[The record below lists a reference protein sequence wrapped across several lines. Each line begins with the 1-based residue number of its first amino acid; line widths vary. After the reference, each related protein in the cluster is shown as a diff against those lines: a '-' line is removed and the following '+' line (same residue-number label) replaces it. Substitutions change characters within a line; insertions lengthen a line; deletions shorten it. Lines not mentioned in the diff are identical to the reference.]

1 MNLCVSVS
9 LCVCLSV
16 CVSVCLSR
24 ILCVNSLVFQ
34 DISRAVCNI
43 HIFASKLMRY
53 FFPEL
58 SGIYVDIWYMN
69 LCVCVCL
76 SVPKY
81 VHFSIPPFLVRFSAP
96 PLCVSLSPQ
105 EDWDTGP
112 PGHWDTW
119 TLGKWDIRTMGHRD
133 TGTTGV
139 GVPTFC
145 NHVVIFSFSLNIHVG

>member
-1 MNLCVSVS
+1 MRKSFPELSGISVDLLGGHHLSMNLCVSVS

-58 SGIYVDIWYMN
+58 SGIYVDI
-69 LCVCVCL
+69 
-76 SVPKY
+76 
-81 VHFSIPPFLVRFSAP
+81 
-96 PLCVSLSPQ
+96 
-105 EDWDTGP
+105 
-112 PGHWDTW
+112 
-119 TLGKWDIRTMGHRD
+119 
-133 TGTTGV
+133 
-139 GVPTFC
+139 
-145 NHVVIFSFSLNIHVG
+145 